1 MVLYLQLYG
10 QILVRKTRMGKHRAP
25 LHLIAA
31 LLVAAAIISFVLS
44 ALGFVLAGAFKLLPG
59 VLLVLTII
67 FFAQGGHVD
76 IRLPEKWKRK

>member
-1 MVLYLQLYG
+1 MVRYG
-10 QILVRKTRMGKHRAP
+10 SGKPGWGSTVRL

-31 LLVAAAIISFVLS
+31 LLVAAIISFVLS

>member
-1 MVLYLQLYG
+1 MRL
-10 QILVRKTRMGKHRAP
+10 

>member
-1 MVLYLQLYG
+1 MVRYG
-10 QILVRKTRMGKHRAP
+10 SGKPGWGSTGRL

>member
-1 MVLYLQLYG
+1 MHL
-10 QILVRKTRMGKHRAP
+10 
-25 LHLIAA
+25 LHLIVA

-59 VLLVLTII
+59 VLLILATI

-76 IRLPEKWKRK
+76 IHLPEKWKRK

>member
-1 MVLYLQLYG
+1 MVRYG
-10 QILVRKTRMGKHRAP
+10 SGKPGWGSTVHL

>member
-1 MVLYLQLYG
+1 MVRYG
-10 QILVRKTRMGKHRAP
+10 SGKPGWGSTVRL

-31 LLVAAAIISFVLS
+31 LLVAAAIISFALS

-76 IRLPEKWKRK
+76 ICLPEKWKRK

>member
-10 QILVRKTRMGKHRAP
+10 QIWVRETRMGKHRAP
-25 LHLIAA
+25 FHLIAA

>member
-10 QILVRKTRMGKHRAP
+10 QIWVRKTRMGKHRAL